1 MCLVLCAL
9 LMLFLSAGACLG
21 VTVTGQ
27 DNTSL
32 GLNQI
37 GDIIRHV
44 TGNTSKDLTFGKD
57 SLYMLDVEEKTYPRD
72 PPVIRY
78 TLNGGIYSF
87 SNDGS
92 KNLSGSFSDTL
103 YYRPFRNQPSHFL
116 NTSSNYQ
123 RVSAVLTSTVRNTD
137 NGKLLLDFVV
147 GSNSNLEN
155 GANAYAAADDGS
167 IRFDYSTQWRT
178 VGQGVSGAFV
188 DAKAG
193 ITVKGYDGEL
203 AAILMRDGENFSVH
217 LAKIN
222 AGSTSGSSYAESVS
236 CSWSGT
242 TGSSGNVP
250 KMLDGTIYFPLSMA
264 VGDFNGDGYTN
275 EIAVVDSNRIAVHY
289 RVLQISHTGSTS
301 QDASFSV
308 SVLSNGDVGSYGYG
322 GWYEQYTGRYQ
333 NMDGISCTF
342 SACTVAGDFDGDG
355 KTEFAVIYRD
365 TSPSNSHFWN
375 FADNNSLFVGYTGK
389 IHVKTYKWNG
399 STFQTEED
407 VRGFDYDEIVYGSG
421 GDKRKWNNIDLPLGV
436 KAAVG
441 DFDGDGHDDI
451 AVLRIMLQYTEQ
463 YYGSPRFM
471 YSNFVFG
478 AFVDWYT
485 FDYGS
490 IKPKYNGHSNSGGKW
505 NYGDNKNG
513 WVGIRT
519 TNIGMPMFREAG
531 ITDGDSSQA
540 NQNKIRQRYYLEPIT
555 GEQKPYPVIDR
566 EFDIIAG
573 KFSGQVG
580 KAMTRDDLIIKYP
593 QWSPAAPINVSINML
608 RSHVALMTNI
618 PGVTN
623 WGTEVH
629 EIAAMSERDHMI
641 AFAKADFLGEGVS
654 LGEPVKI
661 TDTTDQDYTAIL
673 QMFPYH
679 IDNLTSDGTALTKD
693 PQSFTLR
700 LGTEVTYNNTTTS
713 SDTKN
718 LTYGM
723 TKAAETIFAVDN
735 PALRTVSKTFQGIRG
750 IMTSGLFNNDVV
762 KKISGIGGIWD
773 KLKDTVETTTT
784 KSNQS
789 SKSYT
794 MSITTQANY
803 QDTLYV
809 NQSTRYLWRYP
820 VLQVP
825 APSWLIGQTKDTSGS
840 FDESQAMTQQ
850 SYITFAMSEPAMPT
864 SAVGINDSHYQP
876 YHELGNLFS
885 YPAALEQTE
894 GYEGRQS
901 LTHSTYDGPI
911 RWDGAAFRQE
921 ITLSKTTTN
930 QEDTKKVNKIGAVTK
945 FLSAIDNLFGSSMAK
960 IPQNSDS
967 SFTRSVTDG
976 ESISINIPAA
986 YSGARFTA
994 LFETYLDAAGTM
1006 TSAFAV
1012 ERFNRDDALWGK
1024 NSLYS
1029 LKPDPSLILPEKF
1042 DYTPKKDSDFDR
1054 AVFAANENDPTAIK
1068 MRGVRFKI
1076 ADYDLDSDNL
1086 LMKGL
1091 KYTITVPVYNASFKD
1106 AENFKVRLSY
1116 AKTNDYNAQKTTIGD
1131 YTFTK
1136 LPGWGNG
1143 DHRQRAVFTWTPEG
1157 MDDGIYYLFADIDP
1171 ENVLDEVHE
1180 NRRSSTGTLIDAGG
1194 NNMGYWRVGITTSD
1208 SLVFDRSEL
1217 ENAGFRAAEIENEYF
1232 PFMDWI
1238 KADGLELEEF
1248 LVKKVAGA
1256 GRPVPVE
1263 LVFDYPEGLTMSRS
1277 RIIGRK
1283 LKPEARGKYITEVT
1297 DEDIDLV
1304 LLNARLIFFPNEAHK
1319 LHFRINPAY
1328 LSDGVFFVIKAAGKE
1343 YPLTDIIYSS
1353 SLGSSGGGCE
1363 SFSGSIAG
1371 VLALVFLIRK
1381 RTR

>member
-1 MCLVLCAL
+1 MYLSLFAMLVSA
-9 LMLFLSAGACLG
+9 FLNAGVSFA
-21 VTVTGQ
+21 VTVTGY
-27 DNTSL
+27 DGTRL
-32 GLNQI
+32 GLSQI

-44 TGNTSKDLTFGKD
+44 TGKTSGDLSFGKESLCFTDLLLQKNVHTYHDVGGTAIYTYYTQDMKD
-57 SLYMLDVEEKTYPRD
+57 SLCT
-72 PPVIRY
+72 
-78 TLNGGIYSF
+78 F
-87 SNDGS
+87 SNDGTNNS
-92 KNLSGSFSDTL
+92 MAATDDPYAKYPNSLNLDYCRLS
-103 YYRPFRNQPSHFL
+103 
-116 NTSSNYQ
+116 
-123 RVSAVLTSTVRNTD
+123 SAVLSEANPDGTHSVLQAAPAGDWHLVKTGMNSAAKSVMNIVRLVD
-137 NGKLLLDFVV
+137 
-147 GSNSNLEN
+147 SE
-155 GANAYAAADDGS
+155 ANFLGGINID
-167 IRFDYSTQWRT
+167 I
-178 VGQGVSGAFV
+178 
-188 DAKAG
+188 KAG

-203 AAILMRDGENFSVH
+203 VALLNRNGEKFSVY
-217 LAKIN
+217 LTRLNTNNKDY
-222 AGSTSGSSYAESVS
+222 SYQELLSA
-236 CSWSGT
+236 SWSGT

-250 KMLDGTIYFPLSMA
+250 KMLDGTVYFPLSMA
-264 VGDFNGDGYTN
+264 AGDFDGDGFVN

-289 RVLQISHTGSTS
+289 RVLQITHTGSTS
-301 QDASFSV
+301 QDAAFSV
-308 SVLSNGDVGSYGYG
+308 SMLSNGDVGSYGYG
-322 GWYEQYTGRYQ
+322 GWIPQYTGRYQ
-333 NMDGISCTF
+333 NMDGLSCTY
-342 SACTVAGDFDGDG
+342 SLCTVAGDFDGDG
-355 KTEFAVIYRD
+355 RTEFAVVYRD
-365 TSPSNSHFWN
+365 TSPSNSNFTT

-399 STFQTEED
+399 SSFQTEED

-451 AVLRIMLQYTEQ
+451 AVLRVMLQYTEQ
-463 YYGSPRFM
+463 YYGRPTFM

-505 NYGDNKNG
+505 NYGSSKNG

-519 TNIGMPMFREAG
+519 TNIGMPMFIDAG
-531 ITDGDSSQA
+531 ISQIDDSQA

-580 KAMTRDDLIIKYP
+580 KVMTRDDLIIKYP
-593 QWSPAAPINVSINML
+593 QWASGVSGNKL
-608 RSHVALMTNI
+608 RSHAALMTNI

-623 WGTEVH
+623 WGTQVH
-629 EIAAMSERDHMI
+629 EIADASERGHMF

-679 IDNLTSDGTALTKD
+679 VDNLTSDGTALQKD
-693 PQSFTLR
+693 PQNFTLR

-718 LTYGM
+718 LTYSM
-723 TKAAETIFAVDN
+723 TKTAETIFAVDN
-735 PALRTVSKTFQGIRG
+735 PAIRTVSKTFQGIRG
-750 IMTSGLFNNDVV
+750 IMTSGLFSNDVV
-762 KKISGIGGIWD
+762 KKMSGIGGIWD
-773 KLKDTVETTTT
+773 KLKDTVQTTTT
-784 KSNQS
+784 KSSQS
-789 SKSYT
+789 SKAYT

-825 APSWLIGQTKDTSGS
+825 APAWLIGQTKDTSGS

-876 YHELGNLFS
+876 YHELGSLFS

-901 LTHSTYDGPI
+901 LTQSTYDGPI

-921 ITLSKTTTN
+921 ISLSKTTTN
-930 QEDTKKVNKIGAVTK
+930 QEDTKKVNKIGAITK

-1086 LMKGL
+1086 LMRGL

-1116 AKTNDYNAQKTTIGD
+1116 AKTNDYNAQKTTIGE

-1143 DHRQRAVFTWTPEG
+1143 NHRQTAVFTWTPDG

-1208 SLVFDRSEL
+1208 SLVFDRNEL
-1217 ENAGFRAAEIENEYF
+1217 ENAGFQAAEIVNEYF
-1232 PFMDWI
+1232 PFLDWI

-1248 LVKKVAGA
+1248 LVKKVDGA
-1256 GRPVPVE
+1256 DRPVPVE

-1277 RIIGRK
+1277 TLIGRK

-1304 LLNARLIFFPNEAHK
+1304 LLNARLVFFPNEAHK
-1319 LHFRINPAY
+1319 LHFRLNPAY
-1328 LSDGVFFVIKAAGKE
+1328 LNDGVFFVIKVAGKE

-1353 SLGSSGGGCE
+1353 SEGSSTLGSPSGGCE
-1363 SFSGSIAG
+1363 AFSGSIAG
-1371 VLALVFLIRK
+1371 VLALMFFIRK